1 MIKKPFINKALY
13 ESIIKQVATT
23 VKKTINEALWD
34 DEDDEDDEDIDDE
47 DGPSTSIGEIR
58 KVGRKIFD
66 KYINTNKFY
75 TYDEVDELQD
85 EFEKK
90 IAKELGFNN
99 AREMFRSVDPDDPD
113 EVRWKALQW
122 FTDDLTIVDEMDVN
136 EWADAVEL
144 YDKLDDAIKDWTY
157 EKWEAATDE
166 EKHQI
171 LLTALSNCK
180 DDTYNADDLEEYFN
194 EWCESVDSQLSGYF
208 NDYEEEEEDMTP
220 DFDIN
225 EEIDQKSKDDAS
237 ELIQNLE
244 NIAEEIE
251 QCDVFD
257 GYLIPMIYI
266 GYITNDNKEIHQPD
280 VQEKNNYEEE
290 LFDPDHTSLVYSSKE
305 DLLNLTDIIAHIYY
319 NIRIGKIKS
328 PRIGLWFNTDTEDY
342 ESIIRLFK
350 KPLYKN
356 MLDSNDEYFYWF
368 IPKVNTIEENSKA
381 LITLLTDVLKFA
393 KRKSKKK

>member
-1 MIKKPFINKALY
+1 MIKKSFINEALY

-34 DEDDEDDEDIDDE
+34 DDDDDIDDE

-66 KYINTNKFY
+66 KYINTDKFY

-144 YDKLDDAIKDWTY
+144 YDKLDDTIKDWTY

-180 DDTYNADDLEEYFN
+180 DDTYDADDLKEYFN
-194 EWCESVDSQLSGYF
+194 EWCDAVDS
-208 NDYEEEEEDMTP
+208 
-220 DFDIN
+220 
-225 EEIDQKSKDDAS
+225 
-237 ELIQNLE
+237 
-244 NIAEEIE
+244 
-251 QCDVFD
+251 
-257 GYLIPMIYI
+257 
-266 GYITNDNKEIHQPD
+266 
-280 VQEKNNYEEE
+280 
-290 LFDPDHTSLVYSSKE
+290 
-305 DLLNLTDIIAHIYY
+305 
-319 NIRIGKIKS
+319 
-328 PRIGLWFNTDTEDY
+328 
-342 ESIIRLFK
+342 
-350 KPLYKN
+350 
-356 MLDSNDEYFYWF
+356 
-368 IPKVNTIEENSKA
+368 
-381 LITLLTDVLKFA
+381 
-393 KRKSKKK
+393 